1 MTWPTGSITT
11 TNTDAGTDSP
21 ASARADL
28 LAMEQVVNQII
39 ANGEP
44 MTLAGTQTIAGAKT
58 FSTPPGGVPG
68 RVIGYNYIDSTGGA
82 TAGTYTP
89 PAGYSW
95 VEVELQGPGG
105 GGAGAATTT
114 NAQAGG
120 GGGSGGYLRF
130 VMTAAQLGS
139 SIAFSLA
146 AGGTAG
152 AAGGAGGNASN
163 STFGTWVAQGGQGAP
178 APGAESTAGV
188 AIGGARGFANAGTGT
203 VLMAVDGVS
212 GCPGTWTGATSS
224 DGGDGGNSFLGQ
236 GAKAGKKVVGAT
248 GVAAGRGIGYGYGG
262 GGGGTWGASGSSV
275 GSAGGASFLRV
286 TAYSS

>member
-28 LAMEQVVNQII
+28 LAVEQALNLII

-82 TAGTYTP
+82 TSGTYTP
-89 PAGYSW
+89 PAGYAW
-95 VEVELQGPGG
+95 VEVELQAAGG
-105 GGAGAATTT
+105 GGAGASTST

-120 GGGSGGYLRF
+120 GGGGGGYVRF
-130 VMTAAQLGS
+130 VMTAAQLGAS
-139 SIAFSLA
+139 ASFSLA
-146 AGGTAG
+146 AAGLGGAAG
-152 AAGGAGGNASN
+152 AAGGNAS
-163 STFGTWVAQGGQGAP
+163 SSSFALWSVTGGSGGATP
-178 APGAESTAGV
+178 SAESTLGWSAGGSS
-188 AIGGARGFANAGTGT
+188 GGYSTGTGT
-203 VLMAVDGVS
+203 LLVGRGGRPGENGYWYSATQSS
-212 GCPGTWTGATSS
+212 GGRGGDSFMGQGGTGGRKIGSTSLVADTGA
-224 DGGDGGNSFLGQ
+224 GF
-236 GAKAGKKVVGAT
+236 
-248 GVAAGRGIGYGYGG
+248 GG
-262 GGGGTWGASGSSV
+262 GGGGYGAYGSNAV
-275 GSAGGASFLRV
+275 GGAAGGASFMRV